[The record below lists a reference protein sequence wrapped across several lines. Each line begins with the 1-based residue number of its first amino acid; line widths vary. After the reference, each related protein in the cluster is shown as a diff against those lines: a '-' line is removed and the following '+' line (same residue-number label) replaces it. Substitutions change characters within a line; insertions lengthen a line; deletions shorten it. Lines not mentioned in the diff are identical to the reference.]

1 MCGYR
6 GLAEALR
13 RGHPAVMPFNVMEL
27 AQAERADFAEL
38 LEGLTPEQ
46 WEAPS
51 LCERWRVRDVAAH
64 VLSYEEL
71 GTLPLARRF
80 ARGRFTINRT
90 NAVGVAEF
98 AEQSPEQLLE
108 LARRSMTP
116 RGLSSMFGGRIALAD
131 GMVHQQDI
139 RRALGIPRSI
149 PPERLKIALDFARFA
164 PAIGLPAAGRVRGL
178 KLVATDMDWSA
189 GRGPEVRGPA
199 EALLM
204 AVAGRHGITDELSGD
219 GQPTLAKRISRS

>member
-1 MCGYR
+1 
-6 GLAEALR
+6 
-13 RGHPAVMPFNVMEL
+13 MPFNVMDL
-27 AQAERADFAEL
+27 ARAERADLANL

-51 LCERWRVRDVAAH
+51 LCEGWRVRDVVAH
-64 VLSYEEL
+64 MLSYEEVGMPAL
-71 GTLPLARRF
+71 MRRM

-90 NAVGVAEF
+90 NAVGVADHD
-98 AEQSPEQLLE
+98 AWSPQQLLE
-108 LARRSMTP
+108 LLHRSMSP
-116 RGLSSMFGGRIALAD
+116 RGLTAMLGGRIALAD

-139 RRALGIPRSI
+139 RRPLGIPRSI
-149 PPERLKIALDFARFA
+149 PPERLKVALDFARVA

-189 GRGPEVRGPA
+189 GYGPEVRGTG

-204 AVAGRHGITDELSGD
+204 AIAGRRGITDELGGD
-219 GQPTLAKRISRS
+219 GQPTLAKRTSGR